1 MGEREGVP
9 ASPLDLTQ
17 RLECK
22 TPVPLRIARVTSPTI
37 PLADGFPAATHAD
50 WLALVAK
57 TLKGAGVETLAT
69 GTLDGLEI
77 RPLYTAE
84 DGAAALPF
92 APAPRGGERG
102 WDIRARVAAGDPADA
117 NREALDALAGGAG
130 SILVAIA
137 SPDLA
142 RVLEGVEAE
151 LAPIAL
157 DAGFLG
163 PKAAGWLDDVA
174 KASPGALL
182 AFHLDPL
189 SAFAAAGASPGPIGA
204 HVSEA
209 AGLGVRLAEIYPKA
223 SLFLASGGVV
233 HEAGGS
239 PAWELGFAAAAA
251 VAYAK
256 AGVAAGLS
264 MHDAFARITVGLHVD
279 AEPLASIAK
288 LRAARVLWTRI
299 AGACGVAD
307 VPARIEARS
316 SRRML
321 TRADRWTNLIR
332 LTSAGFGA
340 AVGGADAILLGAFTD
355 ALSTKGGGPADAFAL
370 RMARNT
376 QLVLME
382 EAQLGRVADP
392 AGGSWALEAQTSDLA
407 RAAWEAFQV
416 IEAAGGLAAAL
427 SGEIVAD
434 AVSRSR
440 EALEGAIADRSSR
453 IIGVT
458 DFIARDEATSAET
471 EAAVAPAA
479 LPDPRLPGPDD
490 ACPPLTPVRLEEM
503 AQ

>member
-1 MGEREGVP
+1 
-9 ASPLDLTQ
+9 
-17 RLECK
+17 
-22 TPVPLRIARVTSPTI
+22 VTIPTI
-37 PLADGFPAATHAD
+37 PLADGFPAATRAD

-57 TLKGAGVETLAT
+57 TLKGAGVESLAT
-69 GTLDGLEI
+69 RTVDGLEI
-77 RPLYTAE
+77 RPLYTA
-84 DGAAALPF
+84 DDR
-92 APAPRGGERG
+92 APALAFTPARRGGERG
-102 WDIRARVAAGDPADA
+102 WDVRARVAASDPALA
-117 NREALDALAGGAG
+117 NREALDALSGGAG
-130 SILVAIA
+130 SILVQFAA
-137 SPDLA
+137 GTRGGVAVTGPEDLA
-142 RVLEGVEAE
+142 RILAGVEAE

-163 PKAAGWLDDVA
+163 TRAAAWLDDIA

-189 SAFAAAGASPGPIGA
+189 SAFAATGTSPGPIGA
-204 HVSEA
+204 HVSA
-209 AGLGVRLAEIYPKA
+209 AASLGAKLAESYPRA

-239 PAWELGFAAAAA
+239 PAWELAIAAAAA

-256 AGVAAGLS
+256 ALVAAGLS
-264 MHDAFARITVGLHVD
+264 TDDAFARVTLGLHID

-288 LRAARVLWTRI
+288 LRALRVIWTRI
-299 AGACGVAD
+299 VHACGAET
-307 VPARIEARS
+307 PARIEARS
-316 SRRML
+316 SGRML

-340 AVGGADAILLGAFTD
+340 AVGGADAIVLGAFTD
-355 ALSTKGGGPADAFAL
+355 AVDASGVSGSADAFAL

-392 AGGSWALEAQTSDLA
+392 AGGSWALEALTTDLA
-407 RAAWEAFQV
+407 RAAWEAFQA

-427 SGEIVAD
+427 KGEIVAD

-440 EALEGAIADRSSR
+440 EALEGRIADRTLR

-458 DFIARDEATSAET
+458 DFIAKDEAIPT
-471 EAAVAPAA
+471 EVASGPTAAAPP
-479 LPDPRLPGPDD
+479 PDPRLPGPDD
-490 ACPPLTPVRLEEM
+490 ACPPLAPIRLEEM
-503 AQ
+503 AS

>member
-1 MGEREGVP
+1 M
-9 ASPLDLTQ
+9 T
-17 RLECK
+17 
-22 TPVPLRIARVTSPTI
+22 IPTI
-37 PLADGFPAATHAD
+37 PLADGFPAATRAD

-57 TLKGAGVETLAT
+57 TLKGAGAETLVT
-69 GTLDGLEI
+69 RTLDGLEI

-84 DGAAALPF
+84 DGAPVLPF

-102 WDIRARVAAGDPADA
+102 WDVRARVAASDPGFA
-117 NREALDALAGGAG
+117 NREALDALGGGAG
-130 SILVAIA
+130 SILIQLAADRRGGVAA
-137 SPDLA
+137 SGPDDLA
-142 RVLEGVEAE
+142 RVLAGVEAE

-163 PKAAGWLDDVA
+163 TRAAAWLDDIA

-189 SAFAAAGASPGPIGA
+189 SAFAATGMSPGPIEA
-204 HVSEA
+204 HVSA
-209 AGLGVRLAEIYPKA
+209 AASLGAKLAESYPRA
-223 SLFLASGGVV
+223 SLFLASGGAV

-239 PAWELGFAAAAA
+239 PAWELAFAAAAA
-251 VAYAK
+251 LAYAK
-256 AGVAAGLS
+256 ALARSGLS
-264 MHDAFARITVGLHVD
+264 IGDAFERVTLGLHID

-288 LRAARVLWTRI
+288 LRALRVIWTRI
-299 AGACGVAD
+299 VRACGAQT
-307 VPARIEARS
+307 PARIEARS
-316 SRRML
+316 SGRML
-321 TRADRWTNLIR
+321 TCADRWTNLIR

-340 AVGGADAILLGAFTD
+340 AVGGADAIVLGAFTD
-355 ALSTKGGGPADAFAL
+355 ALEAPDASGSTDAFAM

-392 AGGSWALEAQTSDLA
+392 AGGSWALEAQTGDLA
-407 RAAWEAFQV
+407 RAAWEAFQA

-427 SGEIVAD
+427 KGDIVAD

-440 EALEGAIADRSSR
+440 EALEGGIADRTLR

-458 DFIARDEATSAET
+458 DFIAKAEATPA
-471 EAAVAPAA
+471 EAAIEPTAGPPPPVT
-479 LPDPRLPGPDD
+479 RLPGPDD

-503 AQ
+503 AS